1 MLQSYNPQT
10 LIPSTPNSMLRCNAC
25 IRRCI
30 QAVFSDVLNT
40 SRLPKVIGPFSTSK
54 ASLRTPPWQ
63 RRRYAT
69 AATAVQ
75 EMSQRTDASLQS
87 QAHSRRN
94 EFVGKDQEFK
104 RTELEQELRYLKDP
118 VKLADHTVS
127 LLRQDDHDKALEIVR
142 MGSKRMACTVSWN
155 HLVDYEMS
163 KGRVNRATK
172 LYNEV

>member
-1 MLQSYNPQT
+1 
-10 LIPSTPNSMLRCNAC
+10 MLRCNAC

-30 QAVFSDVLNT
+30 RAVFSDVLNT
-40 SRLPKVIGPFSTSK
+40 PRLPTVIGPFSTSK

-75 EMSQRTDASLQS
+75 ELSQRTDAPPPYQVR
-87 QAHSRRN
+87 SRRN
-94 EFVGKDQEFK
+94 EFVGKDEEFK

-118 VKLADHTVS
+118 AKLADHTVS

-163 KGRVNRATK
+163 KGRVNKAMK